1 MRGSLELAK
10 AETHE
15 LLLVDFR
22 AVAKMVGRPT
32 NALTTARILTEGMKP
47 LKHAQNS
54 AGHSA
59 RLQVILIDLSRLYVS
74 SVLDSNISGL
84 NAIAPSHHRL

>member
-1 MRGSLELAK
+1 MRGSLELAE

-15 LLLVDFR
+15 LLLVVDFR

-32 NALTTARILTEGMKP
+32 NALTTARILMDGIKP

-59 RLQVILIDLSRLYVS
+59 SLKII
-74 SVLDSNISGL
+74 
-84 NAIAPSHHRL
+84 P